1 MTPHTTR
8 QQPNA
13 TSREQTRSDQRPAT
27 RKQLAYLRALANS
40 TGQTFAYPR
49 TARAASLEIDRLLSA
64 PPSSQ
69 TEIRVERKQIADAI
83 ATVPAD
89 SSRVRD
95 DEIVGHGSNCR
106 WSH

>member
-1 MTPHTTR
+1 MTAHTTR

-13 TSREQTRSDQRPAT
+13 ASREQTPSDQRPAT
-27 RKQLAYLRALANS
+27 RKQLAYLRSLANR

-49 TARAASLEIDRLLSA
+49 TAWPASLEIDRLLNA
-64 PPSSQ
+64 PSSSR

-83 ATVPAD
+83 ATGPAD